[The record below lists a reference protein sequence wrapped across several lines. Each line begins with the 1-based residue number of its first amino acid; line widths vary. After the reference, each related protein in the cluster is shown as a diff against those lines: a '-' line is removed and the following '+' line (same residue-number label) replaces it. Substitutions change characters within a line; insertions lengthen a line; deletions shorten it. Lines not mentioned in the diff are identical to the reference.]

1 MAAKQLPSALPS
13 PLSALLFTA
22 NEPRG
27 ALAIGSQATSIAPFH
42 QAMSPDRDLDLT
54 RSGSSGSGRKATAHD
69 QSRGPDTSSAASSGA
84 SWGGVSTS
92 SAYTWTRQQVQLG
105 SAASPLFGVSG
116 SFSFWSQNPFVMA
129 NRRADDPDN
138 APLLVQLLSAMPKL
152 SSSEDTEQVRI
163 HSWGPNL
170 FMFTTMKKESA
181 P

>member
-27 ALAIGSQATSIAPFH
+27 SLAIGSQATSIVPFH
-42 QAMSPDRDLDLT
+42 QAMSPDRDLDST
-54 RSGSSGSGRKATAHD
+54 RSGATGSGRKAAAYD
-69 QSRGPDTSSAASSGA
+69 KSQGPDSAAASPGA
-84 SWGGVSTS
+84 SWGSVSSS

-105 SAASPLFGVSG
+105 SAASPLLGVSG
-116 SFSFWSQNPFVMA
+116 SFSFWSQNPFMMA

-152 SSSEDTEQVRI
+152 SSSEDAEQV
-163 HSWGPNL
+163 
-170 FMFTTMKKESA
+170 
-181 P
+181 